1 MNIQQLMKQ
10 AQKMQKSMEETQEK
24 LAATQYEGSAGG
36 GMVKVV
42 VTGKGELKSLKI
54 DPSIISSDD
63 PEMLED
69 LIVAAFNKA
78 KKEADEASSSA
89 MSGAM
94 SGMGLPAGFK
104 MPF

>member
-10 AQKMQKSMEETQEK
+10 AQKMQKSMEITQAK
-24 LAATQYEGSAGG
+24 LSATEYVGTAGG
-36 GMVKVV
+36 DMVKVV
-42 VTGKGELKSLKI
+42 ITGKGNLKSLKI
-54 DPSIISSDD
+54 DPSLISPDD

-69 LIVAAFNKA
+69 LIVAAFNNA
-78 KKEADEASSSA
+78 KKEADEASSSE

-94 SGMGLPAGFK
+94 SGMGLPPGFK